1 MEGGKHP
8 TEHRNCVLGCR
19 WLETKEAPRALHGT
33 CGSFLLFSCGDR
45 PVGDMLLQ
53 SKHRTHSGR
62 KQCSGG
68 RKESENLPSNLTSR
82 VWTDLSVHSLCLR
95 TPQAAKEEKGVR

>member
-1 MEGGKHP
+1 MEGESIP
-8 TEHRNCVLGCR
+8 QSTEIVSWAVRR
-19 WLETKEAPRALHGT
+19 WLETKEAPWALHGT
-33 CGSFLLFSCGDR
+33 CGSFLLFSCRDR

-82 VWTDLSVHSLCLR
+82 V
-95 TPQAAKEEKGVR
+95 